1 MTTKIT
7 KHISKTNASYR
18 NLNAGDAK
26 NTDLF
31 LDNDYYELFKDCG
44 EKITVRFHRSNLE
57 QAILFIASVL
67 PQKYDNSSRHY
78 EVQYST
84 EFVLD
89 QLAILH
95 SLFRNGDEVVSTV
108 TQEWNLRKSVTQ
120 KNGKIDQRFYFNGL
134 LKQVTYKNARGEV
147 CTEKFT
153 IRNYLAGGYSDLH
166 ITKADDGIFDI
177 EITNTT
183 TPYTEKDELSGATE
197 EQQEQTAENNQK
209 ALNFISGLHNDL
221 PRNRIIFGAPGTGK
235 SFFLDDERKKL
246 LELDCEVNYERVTF
260 HPDYSYANFVGTY
273 KPVMNEQGDISYRY
287 VPGPFMR
294 IYKKALENAVKAAEG
309 EDTPRPFLLIIEE
322 INRANVAAVFGDVF
336 QLLDRNDTNI
346 SEYPI
351 HASEDIKKYLG
362 EIFNRNHED
371 FAQIRIPD
379 NLFIWATMN
388 SADQGVFPMDT
399 AFKRRWDF
407 KYLGIDENEKL
418 LKGKYVE
425 INGLRI
431 EWNSLRKCINEYLA
445 EILKIPEDKQLGPF
459 FIPRKIVFPESHLTG
474 EPVNEI
480 DKVKFSEVFEH
491 KVLMYLFEDAARQNR
506 ASLFEDAKYGSARYS
521 KICDAFREQGIGI
534 FNSQIRNNKN
544 LKIDVMF
551 PGFHP
556 EQTAETA
563 NPEDYGE

>member
-7 KHISKTNASYR
+7 KHINDTNASYR
-18 NLNAGDAK
+18 SLNAGDAK

-31 LDNDYYELFKDCG
+31 LDNDHYELFKDSG
-44 EKITVRFHRSNLE
+44 ETITVRFHRSNLE

-67 PQKYDNSSRHY
+67 PRKYDNSSRHH
-78 EVQYST
+78 EIQYST

-89 QLAILH
+89 QLAFLD

-108 TQEWNLRKSVTQ
+108 TQEWNLRKDVPKKDGT
-120 KNGKIDQRFYFNGL
+120 IDHRFYFKGL
-134 LKQVTYKNARGEV
+134 LKEVTYKNARGED
-147 CTEKFT
+147 CKENFT

-235 SFFLDDERKKL
+235 SFFLDKERKNL
-246 LELDCEVNYERVTF
+246 LGHDCEVNYERVTF

-294 IYKKALENAVKAAEG
+294 IYKKALENAVKVAEG
-309 EDTPRPFLLIIEE
+309 KDTPRPFLLIIEE

-336 QLLDRNDTNI
+336 QLLDRNDANI

-351 HASEDIKKYLG
+351 HASEDIKNYLG

-407 KYLGIDENEKL
+407 KYLGIDENEEL
-418 LKGKYVE
+418 LQEKYVE

-459 FIPRKIVFPESHLTG
+459 FIPRKIVFPESRLTG

-506 ASLFEDAKYGSARYS
+506 ASLFEGAKYGSARYS